1 MRKLQAIIGTAL
13 VITGI
18 SGGNAWATEALPVI
32 DASSGQLSSSNL
44 YSGDTLSFSVRITDD
59 VGCCSWVGWGVYTAP
74 GMNVNSGEI
83 LWTLNNNS
91 PSSYR
96 ISGDQLDGRYAY
108 SLVLPNDIAP
118 GTYYL
123 KVQAT
128 DNAGGYTHL
137 DQIGSF
143 VVSALPNSS
152 ATNTP
157 GAETASPTPAPNV
170 SKKPSS
176 SPSPSETAES
186 APEKVE
192 LETKDQN
199 SLYSQAESESAGIFL
214 GIAGSLILGLALG
227 VSYAYI
233 RQKQGRSLFPVVQ
246 KPKKTSKAK
255 PSKSKP

>member
-1 MRKLQAIIGTAL
+1 MRKLRAIIGTAL

-18 SGGNAWATEALPVI
+18 SGGHAWATEALPVI

-108 SLVLPNDIAP
+108 SLVIPNNIAP

-143 VVSALPNSS
+143 VVSALPSTS

-157 GAETASPTPAPNV
+157 ATVTASPTPAPTV
-170 SKKPSS
+170 SNKPSS
-176 SPSPSETAES
+176 SPSPSEQS
-186 APEKVE
+186 ASSPDKLE

-199 SLYSQAESESAGIFL
+199 SLDSKWETESPGIFF
-214 GIAGSLILGLALG
+214 GIAGSVILGLALG

-233 RQKQGRSLFPVVQ
+233 RQKQGKPLFPVAQQQ
-246 KPKKTSKAK
+246 KKASKAK
-255 PSKSKP
+255 PNKSKR